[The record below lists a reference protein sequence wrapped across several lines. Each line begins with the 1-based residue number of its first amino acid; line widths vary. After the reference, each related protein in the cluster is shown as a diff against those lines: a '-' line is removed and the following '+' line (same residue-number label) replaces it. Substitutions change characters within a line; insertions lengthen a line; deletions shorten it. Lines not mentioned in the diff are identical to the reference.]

1 MKNLILITALLF
13 SSIAFSNVKVGI
25 INVQKVLLTI
35 KEGQSVN
42 KTLEKSFKSKQ
53 DLIKKEENAIRK
65 LQEKF
70 QKQNAVLSAA
80 AKAKKGA
87 EIQKKVQTVRAQM
100 MQYEKD
106 IRKQEAELKK
116 PIFKKLTPI
125 IEEISKA
132 EKVAVT
138 FEASQSSILYVQE
151 KVDITEKVIKAYDK
165 KHSK

>member
-1 MKNLILITALLF
+1 
-13 SSIAFSNVKVGI
+13 
-25 INVQKVLLTI
+25 
-35 KEGQSVN
+35 
-42 KTLEKSFKSKQ
+42 
-53 DLIKKEENAIRK
+53 
-65 LQEKF
+65 
-70 QKQNAVLSAA
+70 
-80 AKAKKGA
+80 
-87 EIQKKVQTVRAQM
+87 M
-100 MQYEKD
+100 MQYEKE

-151 KVDITEKVIKAYDK
+151 KVDITDKVIKAYDK